1 MTVFT
6 MFYSHSYLLYSY
18 SHPLNVKNSIPFS
31 QFLRLRRLCSYESN
45 FSDELEAM
53 KDWEES
59 IHLLLFA
66 TREAI
71 QHSGIQSFDLVFR
84 HTVRGPL
91 KVL

>member
-45 FSDELEAM
+45 FSNELEAM
-53 KDWEES
+53 KDWEEG
-59 IHLLLFA
+59 IHLLLF
-66 TREAI
+66 TI

-91 KVL
+91 KLL

>member
-1 MTVFT
+1 
-6 MFYSHSYLLYSY
+6 
-18 SHPLNVKNSIPFS
+18 
-31 QFLRLRRLCSYESN
+31 
-45 FSDELEAM
+45 M
-53 KDWEES
+53 KDWEEG

-91 KVL
+91 KLLYLAVLSVNLLQYVSDFALSLLEHAS

>member
-53 KDWEES
+53 KDWEEG

-71 QHSGIQSFDLVFR
+71 QHSDIQPFDLVFR

-91 KVL
+91 KLL

>member
-1 MTVFT
+1 
-6 MFYSHSYLLYSY
+6 
-18 SHPLNVKNSIPFS
+18 
-31 QFLRLRRLCSYESN
+31 
-45 FSDELEAM
+45 M
-53 KDWEES
+53 KDWEEG

-91 KVL
+91 KLL